1 MPEVR
6 QAFRSAIASS
16 RKAFANDGIRRL
28 GISFALGVAADTALF
43 VVSLVTVYDRG
54 GPLAAAILGAVRMV
68 PAVIA
73 GLWTGAM
80 LQRFRGDRLL
90 VALGLIRAVAA
101 GLTGVVLATAGPTM
115 ADHQFTIVMMFILP
129 SVAAGANAPVRPTQA
144 TLMPALARSPDE
156 LVAANATWNAV
167 KGLGAFGG
175 PAIAGVL
182 MGVNQY
188 AAVALLAGVAFL
200 LTAYLSA
207 GLRFEQAADASGGAR
222 RATAGL
228 RFMEGLR
235 PILRQPVLAWSLLG
249 SYGQVVT
256 RGLLNS
262 LVVVAA
268 IELLGMGQSGLGL
281 LNAALGLGGLGA
293 IFMVSS
299 NRSPRLIR
307 TETLSLVFWGLPIAA
322 IGLFALPEVALAA
335 MALIGIANAT
345 YDTALYTIFQR
356 GSTNDDR
363 ATVMSFLEAVIGV
376 GTVSGSLLAPVLLL
390 FGNREALVI
399 GGSLLPILAAIIYRR
414 IGHTDKV
421 IVVDEGLVDL
431 LRKVPEFAELPLTA
445 VERLVEGLV
454 PVTAPAGSALMTQG
468 EPGDRF
474 VVVATGEIEVIVD
487 GRPIH
492 RLGPGAGVG
501 EIALLRRRPRT
512 ATVRAVTDVTAYGI
526 DPMTFMCAVSGP
538 AAAAVTEQLVTQRMA
553 EASPVPSGASN

>member
-1 MPEVR
+1 MPEGR
-6 QAFRSAIASS
+6 QALRSALAAL
-16 RKAFANDGIRRL
+16 RQAFANDGIRRL
-28 GISFALGVAADTALF
+28 GISWMLGVAADTGLF
-43 VVSLVTVYDRG
+43 VVTLVTVFNLG
-54 GPLAAAILGAVRMV
+54 GAVAAAVLGAVRMV

-73 GLWTGAM
+73 GLLTGAM
-80 LQRFRGDRLL
+80 LQRFRGDRIL
-90 VALGLIRAVAA
+90 VALGLIRAVSA
-101 GLTGVVLATAGPTM
+101 GLTGVVIATAGTSL
-115 ADHQFTIVMMFILP
+115 ADHQVTMVLLFIVTSM
-129 SVAAGANAPVRPTQA
+129 AAGAGAPVRPVQA

-156 LVAANATWNAV
+156 LVAANAIWNAV

-175 PAIAGVL
+175 PFIAAVL
-182 MGVNQY
+182 MAVGMYSAV
-188 AAVALLAGVAFL
+188 AAVAAVAFL
-200 LTAYLSA
+200 LTVSLSA
-207 GLRFEQAADASGGAR
+207 GLRFEQAADASGGGS
-222 RATAGL
+222 RASGGL
-228 RFMEGLR
+228 RLKDGLR

-268 IELLGMGQSGLGL
+268 IDLLGMGQSGLGL

-293 IFMVSS
+293 IFVLSS

-307 TETLSLVFWGLPIAA
+307 TETLSLLFWGLPIAV
-322 IGLFALPEVALAA
+322 IGVFPLPEVALAA
-335 MALIGIANAT
+335 MVLIGLANAT

-390 FGNREALVI
+390 FGDRAALVI

-414 IGHTDKV
+414 IGHTDKL
-421 IVVDEGLVDL
+421 IVVDEDLVDL
-431 LRKVPEFAELPLTA
+431 LRKVPEFAELPMTG
-445 VERLVEGLV
+445 VERLATGLV

-474 VVVATGEIEVIVD
+474 VVIATGEIDVILD
-487 GRPIH
+487 GRPIR

-501 EIALLRRRPRT
+501 EIALLRRSPRT
-512 ATVRAVTDVTAYGI
+512 ATVRAVTDVTGYAI
-526 DPMTFMCAVSGP
+526 DAMTFLAAVAGP
-538 AAAAVTEQLVTQRMA
+538 AAAAVTERLVA
-553 EASPVPSGASN
+553 ERIGEANVMRSGASD